1 MASNM
6 VPQEELPVLE
16 SFINIRNRLTA
27 LKKDSTRF
35 IRAQDVLAIYKEIVK
50 QLGKLTD
57 IREERTEGS
66 SSLNTPIPGG
76 FEPNRVDTIIADVFS
91 LISLMFLTVGKSRE
105 SPAIYGQIASMRQI
119 LTHLDESGIYTEAY
133 LQGFKDRID
142 QLRDIIK
149 HDRDEQKHPEAVLKY
164 MSWKLDGNDAI
175 LKNLMESLGVLNVE
189 LVPIH
194 NRLVALRKQ
203 LIALA
208 SQPKV
213 PKAELKPIVE
223 ELRKID
229 SWVTPRCTLLT
240 LAGSALMASSSALV
254 ARPCPKDR
262 HSLAA

>member
-1 MASNM
+1 
-6 VPQEELPVLE
+6 
-16 SFINIRNRLTA
+16 
-27 LKKDSTRF
+27 
-35 IRAQDVLAIYKEIVK
+35 
-50 QLGKLTD
+50 
-57 IREERTEGS
+57 
-66 SSLNTPIPGG
+66 
-76 FEPNRVDTIIADVFS
+76 
-91 LISLMFLTVGKSRE
+91 
-105 SPAIYGQIASMRQI
+105 
-119 LTHLDESGIYTEAY
+119 
-133 LQGFKDRID
+133 
-142 QLRDIIK
+142 
-149 HDRDEQKHPEAVLKY
+149 
-164 MSWKLDGNDAI
+164 
-175 LKNLMESLGVLNVE
+175 MESLGVLNVE